1 MIDALSFNTRGL
13 RANDRCDLVL
23 NYCEQLVADF
33 SILQK
38 MHANTSSLESI
49 KESQYKGLTVLAKK
63 DAPTK
68 EEIITDW
75 DVYILQDQRY

>member
-1 MIDALSFNTRGL
+1 MIDALSINTRGL

-23 NYCEQLVADF
+23 NYCEQLGADF

-38 MHANTSSLESI
+38 MRATTSSLESI
-49 KESQYKGLTVLAKK
+49 KESQYKGLTVLTKK